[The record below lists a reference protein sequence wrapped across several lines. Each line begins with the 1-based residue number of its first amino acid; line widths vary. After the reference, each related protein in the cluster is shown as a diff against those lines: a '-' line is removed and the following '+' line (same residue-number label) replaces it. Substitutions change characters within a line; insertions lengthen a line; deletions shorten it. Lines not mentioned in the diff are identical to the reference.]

1 MPRTLEVVTREVV
14 RARTD
19 RSPAR
24 RAAITVAAALQL
36 GLLAAA
42 LQDVLRRPAD
52 QLTAPKAVWAA
63 VCFVNV
69 VGPLSYFAFGRRR

>member
-1 MPRTLEVVTREVV
+1 MPRTLEVVAREVV
-14 RARTD
+14 SARTD
-19 RSPAR
+19 WSPAR
-24 RAAITVAAALQL
+24 RAAVTVAAALQL

-52 QLTAPKAVWAA
+52 QLTAPKAVWTAA
-63 VCFVNV
+63 CFVNF